1 MQSCQAKCRFLTS
14 EKAFLV
20 ETFGRIE
27 NFSYFCSKY
36 ELLMRKPLLILISAC
51 TLALGAQAASPM
63 VMESSMG
70 VAEQVEQE
78 RTVTLSLEGNHVL
91 VNGANGMVLE
101 VVSLTGRH
109 VATIKIESP
118 AQRVE
123 LNLPKGCYI
132 LKVGKVVRKVTLH

>member
-1 MQSCQAKCRFLTS
+1 
-14 EKAFLV
+14 
-20 ETFGRIE
+20 
-27 NFSYFCSKY
+27 
-36 ELLMRKPLLILISAC
+36 
-51 TLALGAQAASPM
+51 
-63 VMESSMG
+63 MG

-91 VNGANGMVLE
+91 VNGANGMSLE